1 MDTKK
6 LTSDD
11 FSSLIPLILLASDNP
26 QVASH
31 IHRTLEQEGLSV
43 RLAPGY
49 GELEPLSQSHL
60 SAIVLIEVS
69 HQQSVEAAVN
79 LALRLKRRNASR
91 FVGYLAD
98 PILHTSGLAGDGIF
112 PRSTHYL
119 TTALQ
124 DHCKNGKCAGRRPQE
139 PPY

>member
-6 LTSDD
+6 STSDD
-11 FSSLIPLILLASDNP
+11 FSLLIPLILLASDNP
-26 QVASH
+26 HVASYVH
-31 IHRTLEQEGLSV
+31 HTLEQEGLSV

-49 GELEPLSQSHL
+49 GELEPLSQSHQG
-60 SAIVLIEVS
+60 AIVLIEVS

-79 LALRLKRRNASR
+79 LALRLKRRDARR

-112 PRSTHYL
+112 PRSTRHL
-119 TTALQ
+119 TVALR
-124 DHCKNGKCAGRRPQE
+124 DHFKTESERVAEPQE
-139 PPY
+139 APY